1 MARPLSEEKR
11 QAILQA
17 TIKLFA
23 EEGINAS
30 TSKIAKLAKVSEG
43 SIFTY
48 FSNKDELMNQ
58 LYLELKNEL
67 QATLTEMPEID
78 SLKESIWFAWKSY
91 VFWGV
96 DHPEK
101 HQVLAK
107 LAMSSNVSNA
117 TKELANETFCDV
129 SYLLEKAKKQGA
141 LKDQSVEFI
150 GALLGAMGDVTM
162 SFVRKNPSASETLC
176 KDGFTAF
183 WNAITRT

>member
-17 TIKLFA
+17 TIRLFA

-58 LYLELKNEL
+58 LYLELKREL
-67 QATLTEMPEID
+67 QATLTAMPKVD
-78 SLKESIWFAWKSY
+78 SLKDRIWFAWKSY
-91 VFWGV
+91 VVWGV
-96 DHPEK
+96 EHPDK

-107 LAMSSNVSNA
+107 LAMSSHVTDA
-117 TKELANETFCDV
+117 TKELASETFCDV
-129 SYLLEKAKKQGA
+129 SHLLEKAIKQGA
-141 LKDQSVEFI
+141 LKDQSVDFI

-162 SFVRKNPSASETLC
+162 SFIRKTPSSSETLC
-176 KDGFTAF
+176 KNGFTAF
-183 WNAITRT
+183 WNAITET